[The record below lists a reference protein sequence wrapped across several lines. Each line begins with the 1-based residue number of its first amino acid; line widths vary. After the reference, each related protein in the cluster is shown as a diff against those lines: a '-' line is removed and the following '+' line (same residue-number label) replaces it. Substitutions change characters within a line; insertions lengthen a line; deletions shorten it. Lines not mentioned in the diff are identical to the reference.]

1 MTAALY
7 LLLLALLL
15 IGCAWTYAYVSYLV
29 WSVEDRGAWALLWP
43 LRLVWYVAVCVV
55 ALPWRLA
62 R

>member
-1 MTAALY
+1 M
-7 LLLLALLL
+7 LLALLL
-15 IGCAWTYAYVSYLV
+15 IALALGSLWTYAYVSYVV

>member
-1 MTAALY
+1 M
-7 LLLLALLL
+7 LLALLL
-15 IGCAWTYAYVSYLV
+15 IALALGSLWTYAYVSYVV
-29 WSVEDRGAWALLWP
+29 WSVEDRGAWALAWP